1 MIALVFHK
9 QSVAALVYFIDLF
22 EDPSPCGRDPNDP
35 ANNTGK
41 TLSDDQKLELLT
53 VKFRFP
59 QGFKFP
65 TTA

>member
-35 ANNTGK
+35 
-41 TLSDDQKLELLT
+41 DW
-53 VKFRFP
+53 
-59 QGFKFP
+59 
-65 TTA
+65 